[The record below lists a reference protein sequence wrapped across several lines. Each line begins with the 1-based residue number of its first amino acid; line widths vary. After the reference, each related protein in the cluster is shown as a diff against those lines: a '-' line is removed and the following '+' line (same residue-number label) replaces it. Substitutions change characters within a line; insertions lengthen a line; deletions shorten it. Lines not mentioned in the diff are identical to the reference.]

1 MMRVSA
7 WAVFL
12 TLLMPLDASSSACR
26 RAWGVRK
33 GEPTPCAGVI
43 LPINAAKRCARLA
56 VKLDQRGLELL
67 ECQRRLAAPLPQ
79 VCTPTTLTKIKH
91 IPQPRPTWHIVAAAV
106 VGFAA
111 GALTVWRLTP

>member
-1 MMRVSA
+1 MRTL
-7 WAVFL
+7 AVAVIL
-12 TLLMPLDASSSACR
+12 TTLLTPLSVRSSACR

-43 LPINAAKRCARLA
+43 LPINAAKKCARSA